1 MAAEGDGGSHV
12 HGAATRE
19 TTRIKLE
26 KQPSDQSSVL
36 LSLIANPASS
46 IAIILP
52 DFLASVNLKY
62 VKLGYHYLITHAM
75 ILMVLPVLLIALA
88 ESWFRI
94 GWTDILQ
101 LWDNLHFNLVSILS
115 LPLTQT
121 PVFLI
126 SATQSPK
133 LEPIPN

>member
-1 MAAEGDGGSHV
+1 MAESVEVAGNGDR
-12 HGAATRE
+12 GAARAG
-19 TTRIKLE
+19 TTSIKLE
-26 KQPSDQSSVL
+26 KQASDQASVL

-75 ILMVLPVLLIALA
+75 ILMVIPLLIITLA

-94 GWTDILQ
+94 GWADILQ
-101 LWDNLHFNLVSILS
+101 LWDNLHFNLVSSPLPMPIAMPKRILS
-115 LPLTQT
+115 
-121 PVFLI
+121 
-126 SATQSPK
+126 
-133 LEPIPN
+133 